1 MPDDFE
7 VEVRGAG
14 GPDSDGVGSA
24 DSNEDVLD
32 FGRPPRRHRFRA
44 VQLPGWLERIGRIPT
59 VALIA
64 IMIAAVGVAILV
76 SGTISSTGIRVA
88 TPTAEPKPA
97 DSTRPSQSTEPPG
110 PIDPGAQSLAAMVEV
125 ANSGLTLRDFV
136 ISDDVHPSCPRGAAD
151 GPDPVASIV
160 SVVTRY
166 LPQYTLVDS
175 ARGEDLAGI
184 CSVEI
189 RERSANGS
197 VLIVTVVAPPNQGQD
212 NPVIVVQG
220 NDRTTSVDVVAV
232 NQGWWVEVGATGQT
246 GEQPTAD
253 QVADLA
259 VDARLVW

>member
-7 VEVRGAG
+7 VEVRPV
-14 GPDSDGVGSA
+14 GPADSDGNSDGSGFIDYDVIDVG
-24 DSNEDVLD
+24 
-32 FGRPPRRHRFRA
+32 GPPRRRRE
-44 VQLPGWLERIGRIPT
+44 VRRPGWVERVGRIPT
-59 VALIA
+59 AVLIA
-64 IMIAAVGVAILV
+64 GVIAAVGVAVLV
-76 SGTISSTGIRVA
+76 SGTVSGTANDTGAGPPIA
-88 TPTAEPKPA
+88 ETTPTVTAGPV
-97 DSTRPSQSTEPPG
+97 G

-125 ANSGLTLRDFV
+125 ANSGMALRDFV

-151 GPDPVASIV
+151 DPDPVTTIV
-160 SVVTRY
+160 GIVTRY
-166 LPQYTLVDS
+166 LPQYTVVDS
-175 ARGEDLAGI
+175 ARGQDLAGI
-184 CSVEI
+184 CSIEI

-197 VLIVTVVAPPNQGQD
+197 VLIVTVVAPPNQAED

-246 GEQPTAD
+246 GEQPTAE